1 MNLEEL
7 LASFARLAELSDDEL
22 ADARAGAINA
32 FTELRQSGTTA
43 DIATLRSLADGV
55 KAIDAEVTR
64 RAEAAA
70 ATAAELAALD
80 SLMAEVT
87 APAAELEETPAV
99 EDELASKKKMPPVPP
114 GQEPDEDDAGKAAA
128 APARKLAP
136 LSSIRPAQRNAPA
149 PAAAQADAVQA
160 LVSTADGR
168 PLASLKDV
176 AALMIEKARTFGEY
190 RGAQSEYVSIARAM
204 TALDSSRVLDPRDG
218 LSNQMK
224 IDAITSP
231 EALTASGGLCAPLTI
246 SYALQQL
253 SDAARPVRAGLTRFN
268 AERGGIRYIA
278 PFDFSHYR
286 TAITL
291 WTEVNDIKPGQGGN
305 VATKACFKVD
315 CGAEHEV
322 VIDAT
327 VRCLQFGNLMARTY
341 PENVAKA
348 TAETLVAHA
357 EKAEKVLLDK
367 IKANSTQLRA
377 GQALGLARDFLY
389 HIATAAAGYRNRHR
403 MDPDAVLEFMAPAWV
418 FDAIRGDLMRGAHMT
433 TDLMSVANATIR
445 GWLNDLRVRPVAF
458 YWDSP
463 TIGVDKSQ
471 IFATPSSGIVTDFP
485 DQIQWGLWAPGT
497 HLFLDSGSLDLGLVR
512 DSTLNATN
520 DYQMFAETFEG
531 LATVGIESQW
541 IVSDVKPI
549 GAWACCKDIS
559 SLADSD
565 FVPGS

>member
-7 LASFARLAELSDDEL
+7 LALFARLAELTDDEL
-22 ADARAGAINA
+22 AAARAGAVNA
-32 FTELRQSGTTA
+32 FTELRQSGTTS
-43 DIATLRSLADGV
+43 DIATLRQLAEGV
-55 KAIDAEVTR
+55 KAIDAEVAT

-80 SLMAEVT
+80 DLMAEVT
-87 APAAELEETPAV
+87 TPAATEDAEPTA
-99 EDELASKKKMPPVPP
+99 DELAAAKKKVPPVPP
-114 GQEPDEDDAGKAAA
+114 QAEPDADDAGKAAA
-128 APARKLAP
+128 APAKKLAP
-136 LSSIRPAQRNAPA
+136 LASIRPSGRNVPA
-149 PAAAQADAVQA
+149 PAAPQVDAAQQ
-160 LVSTADGR
+160 LVSTIDGR
-168 PLASLKDV
+168 PLSSLKDV

-190 RGAQSEYVSIARAM
+190 RGSQSEFVSIARAL
-204 TALDSSRVLDPRDG
+204 TALDPNRTLDPRDP
-218 LSNQMK
+218 LSNQAK

-231 EALTASGGLCAPLTI
+231 EAITASGGLCAPLTI
-246 SYALQQL
+246 SYALQQI

-291 WTEVNDIKPGQGGN
+291 WTEINDIKPGQGGN

-322 VIDAT
+322 VIDAI

-367 IKANSTQLRA
+367 IKANSTVLRA

-389 HIATAAAGYRNRHR
+389 HIAVAAAGYRNRHR

-418 FDAIRGDLMRGAHMT
+418 FDAMRADLMRGAHNS
-433 TDLMSVANATIR
+433 DALISVANAQIR

-458 YWDSP
+458 YWDTP

-541 IVSDVKPI
+541 IVSDVKPV
-549 GAWACCKDIS
+549 GTWACCKDIS
-559 SLADSD
+559 ALGHSD
-565 FVPGS
+565 FEPGS